1 MTWINF
7 LSYLAMGYAA
17 YYLLIILMDSGPSLG
32 NNSESS
38 PVLTFSEH
46 IEPEKIGLEDYGKG
60 ATAGKNSSGSGSVA
74 LGGVS
79 IKDLFELARKD
90 AIEFTKSVSF

>member
-7 LSYLAMGYAA
+7 LSYLGMGYAL
-17 YYLLIILMDSGPSLG
+17 YYVALYLFDSRASPGKPSDI
-32 NNSESS
+32 SS
-38 PVLTFSEH
+38 VLTFSENVV
-46 IEPEKIGLEDYGKG
+46 PEKVSLDDFSDVPTS
-60 ATAGKNSSGSGSVA
+60 APSSPASIA

-79 IKDLFELARKD
+79 IKDLFDLARKD

>member
-7 LSYLAMGYAA
+7 LSFLGMGYAA
-17 YYLLIILMDSGPSLG
+17 YYGLLILLERKSAPGKADPV
-32 NNSESS
+32 S
-38 PVLTFSEH
+38 PVLTFTEFVV
-46 IEPEKIGLEDYGKG
+46 PEKISLEDIGL
-60 ATAGKNSSGSGSVA
+60 SSPAASSPASIA

-79 IKDLFELARKD
+79 IKELFVLARKD